1 MDRENNF
8 PKLLLGKLWHTT
20 SLTRYNMII
29 TIGQI
34 LPNPS
39 IPEKERWGSSRGPE
53 FYPYVRFLGGISL
66 FDFTNFQADTYSKK
80 YPLSC
85 WYEFVPY
92 RREWGKSVWIE
103 INREAV
109 KESFISGEALLKKWK
124 HEKAY
129 HHNIMPIIE
138 AAHIGPIN
146 VEAISCV
153 YESGFNV
160 EGFQSVKKHITKSLK
175 PIAGR

>member
-1 MDRENNF
+1 MDSEDDF
-8 PKLLLGKLWHTT
+8 PALLLGKLWHTT
-20 SLTRYNMII
+20 SLARYDMII
-29 TIGQI
+29 KSGQI

-39 IPEKERWGSSRGPE
+39 IPEKERWGSYRGPE

-66 FDFTNFQADTYSKK
+66 FDFANFQTDAYCKK
-80 YPLSC
+80 YPLSS

-92 RREWGKSVWIE
+92 RRKWGKSVWIE
-103 INREAV
+103 IDREAV

-124 HEKAY
+124 NEEAY

-146 VEAISCV
+146 IEAISCV
-153 YESGFNV
+153 YECSVNI
-160 EGFQSVKKHITKSLK
+160 EGFKSLK
-175 PIAGR
+175 TT

>member
-1 MDRENNF
+1 
-8 PKLLLGKLWHTT
+8 
-20 SLTRYNMII
+20 MII